1 MLLYKSDERKVA
13 VSVVLV
19 EKRLVLRTVQ
29 HILESFQRESVLF
42 QTVGNLD
49 LVKVGI
55 QVCMLLEIVL
65 EEYFV

>member
-29 HILESFQRESVLF
+29 HILESFQREPVLF

-49 LVKVGI
+49 PVKVGI